1 MRRNFGRF
9 AAGGPVEEPSMFGDT
24 PDTEMP
30 SIAGAGLPNSG
41 IRNKSMGDVF
51 PPKEKFTPQEFAE
64 KNAAMKRMKQ
74 SPGQSPL
81 GPLTS
86 GPPKGQ
92 PPGGMRPRQQGQQ
105 GPPGQAQGQ
114 PPQQQGLG
122 GRWMG
127 ELWQGLTMDPVDP
140 RMAQPQGGGGYAQG
154 GAVDSGMSV
163 YNQTMRDLQSGGV
176 GGYAQG
182 GMVEKSREIAA
193 EGRGG
198 DSMLMHIQPEE
209 LAGLE
214 SLLGPTTTNPETG
227 NPEGVLWAPVIAG
240 LVLGGT
246 IGGVSAHAQ
255 GGDTG
260 DIALGALTGG
270 TLGAVSGGIAGAG
283 VGAGPMVASGPVVAS
298 APVPGSIAALAA
310 PAAAPVGTG
319 TVLASSGA
327 AAQHPI
333 LAGLAS
339 TQMAPGAGV
348 LTSGSLVAGAPPLN
362 LGGAAKFAASTAP
375 MALGMGSS
383 GEQAMPPPPQ
393 MAPPQMAPPKP
404 RSGPLV
410 SPNQMRR
417 RGGIASLQRPP
428 NGRPRGRIGN
438 SLRGRGIA

>member
-30 SIAGAGLPNSG
+30 SIAGADLPNSG

-86 GPPKGQ
+86 GPSKGQ

-105 GPPGQAQGQ
+105 GPPGKAQGL

-140 RMAQPQGGGGYAQG
+140 RMAQPQGGGYAQG
-154 GAVDSGMSV
+154 GAVDPGMSV

-227 NPEGVLWAPVIAG
+227 NPEGFLWAPVLIG
-240 LVLGGT
+240 LAIGAT
-246 IGGVSAHAQ
+246 AGGVSAHAQ

-260 DIALGALTGG
+260 DIALGALAGG
-270 TLGAVSGGIAGAG
+270 TIGAASGGIAGAG
-283 VGAGPMVASGPVVAS
+283 AVPVAATAPTLAS
-298 APVPGSIAALAA
+298 APAIAPTAGSMVIPGVATVGQEAAMAATLGSGTSLASTTATA
-310 PAAAPVGTG
+310 PAA
-319 TVLASSGA
+319 
-327 AAQHPI
+327 
-333 LAGLAS
+333 
-339 TQMAPGAGV
+339 
-348 LTSGSLVAGAPPLN
+348 LN

-383 GEQAMPPPPQ
+383 GEQAMPP
-393 MAPPQMAPPKP
+393 PPQMAPPKP